1 MATLIV
7 GGGEVFFSAAFLC
20 TRQFQYVIAVDA
32 GVLAAEKMGLSVDY
46 LVGDFDTLGEE
57 NLRKWE
63 DMEGITIRK
72 YAPEKDD
79 TDMEIA
85 VKLAIELEGKKGKQ
99 EGAHSFFPEQV
110 LLVGATGTRLDH
122 TIANIFLLEQ
132 FEEAGISACI
142 MDAHNRISV
151 HYTGFSFWRQ
161 DQYGKYLSFAALT
174 SKVTGLTLKGFYYP
188 LDQYT
193 LFQNSSRCISNEA
206 AEEKLFVEFTGGK
219 LLMVESADTQRE
231 GLSDPDLYKER
242 KIN

>member
-1 MATLIV
+1 M
-7 GGGEVFFSAAFLC
+7 GGGEVFFQAGFLC
-20 TRQFQYVIAVDA
+20 TRHFQYVIAVDA

-57 NLRKWE
+57 NLQKWE
-63 DMEGITIRK
+63 NMEGIAIRR

-85 VKLAIELEGKKGKQ
+85 VKLAIELEGKKGGGR
-99 EGAHSFFPEQV
+99 EGAHPFFPEQV

-151 HYTGFSFWRQ
+151 HYTGFSFLRQ
-161 DQYGKYLSFAALT
+161 DQYGKYLPFAALT
-174 SKVTGLTLKGFYYP
+174 SKVTGLTLQGFYYP

-193 LFQNSSRCISNEA
+193 LLQNSSRCISNEA

-219 LLMVESADTQRE
+219 LLMVESADTVRE
-231 GLSDPDLYKER
+231 ELSDSDLYKER